1 MQLVY
6 VVSIDYGHALSPGL
20 KPSSLAWELAAQ
32 GHTGHVGMHTL
43 CQLILLLSH
52 HSSFC
57 LHTWDY
63 LSVGKITWQG
73 KGNLTWHEDLDAS
86 LEHTKE
92 AVQGCPLILDLGM
105 QWHISSLAS
114 KDALFR
120 SRCQWHES
128 EYVGFLFPFVWRCGW
143 KSETTPADCQ
153 IWIKLLGMGKKVGRR
168 NLLLLLP
175 MFYLWHSSI
184 W

>member
-1 MQLVY
+1 MWTC
-6 VVSIDYGHALSPGL
+6 IDHGHALSPGS

-32 GHTGHVGMHTL
+32 EHTGHVGMHTL

-63 LSVGKITWQG
+63 LRVGKITWQG
-73 KGNLTWHEDLDAS
+73 KGNLTQHEDWDAS

-92 AVQGCPLILDLGM
+92 VVQGCPLILDFGV
-105 QWHISSLAS
+105 QWHISFLTS
-114 KDALFR
+114 KEALFGSR
-120 SRCQWHES
+120 SQWYES
-128 EYVGFLFPFVWRCGW
+128 EYIGFTLISICLEMWM
-143 KSETTPADCQ
+143 KSWNNTCWLSNLNEVAR
-153 IWIKLLGMGKKVGRR
+153 GGKKKWGEGIYCCFCPCFIFGT
-168 NLLLLLP
+168 L
-175 MFYLWHSSI
+175 SI